1 MGSYY
6 SRFSKPKPK
15 GYASKQGEPSVDI
28 MTAWA
33 LVAMADRINS
43 QKYIKQDNHERNED
57 GVDILKTM
65 SNRNLISKSIKS
77 GNPQVTEQD
86 EKFGVK
92 LAEHF
97 EGLVL
102 NSIMGKANEFDN
114 TILSLIQQT
123 EIGERTGFAYLACLP
138 ARYHREITRESLKEQ
153 SDNIGVTSLHQGTIN
168 ENIERTIRLLS
179 KFEGKTFGGSV
190 VKATDGENLYF
201 WTSSRLISDW
211 PLIGEELKIKAKVKA
226 HNFTR
231 DDGWKET
238 RLTRVQP
245 LG

>member
-102 NSIMGKANEFDN
+102 NSIMGKVNEFDN
-114 TILSLIQQT
+114 KILSLIQQT
-123 EIGERTGFAYLACLP
+123 DIGERSGFAFLACLP

-153 SDNIGVTSLHQGTIN
+153 ADKIGAISTHQAGVN
-168 ENIERTIRLLS
+168 EKIERTVRLLS
-179 KFEGKTFGGSV
+179 KYEGKTFGGSV
-190 VKATDGENLYF
+190 VKATDGDNLYF
-201 WTSSRLISDW
+201 WTSSRTIDEW
-211 PLIGEELKIKAKVKA
+211 PDIGVDFKVKAKVKA

-231 DDGWKET
+231 DDGWAET

-245 LG
+245 LA